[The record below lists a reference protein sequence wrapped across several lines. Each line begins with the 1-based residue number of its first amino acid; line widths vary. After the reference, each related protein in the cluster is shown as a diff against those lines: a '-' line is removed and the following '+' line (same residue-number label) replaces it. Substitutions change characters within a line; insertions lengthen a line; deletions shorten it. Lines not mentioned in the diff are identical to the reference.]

1 MLNVI
6 KMRKVTLGLSL
17 LLVIASIVL
26 FFVRG
31 LNLDVDFTGGT
42 TVYVNIGQKF
52 NNDDISAIVKEAIG
66 VDASTVQKSGDTEQE
81 VVIKVRSLSTEE
93 RAKLFDAIAE
103 KYDLND
109 DALLQVDNVDATV
122 GKELSRSA
130 IISSVIAIV
139 LMLLY
144 ISVRFEFFSGLA
156 AIYSLAQNVIILV
169 GIYSLFQL
177 PVNTTFIAAILTIL
191 GYSINDTIVIFDR
204 IRENDRIMKK
214 TPFSEVSNV
223 SVKQSVTRS
232 INTSVT
238 TLITIVVLFILGV
251 SSIRQFA
258 LPIII
263 GVAIGTFSSLFIATP
278 VWWMIRGDGKNV
290 VKAKK

>member
-6 KMRKVTLGLSL
+6 KWRKVTLGLSL
-17 LLVIASIVL
+17 LLVIVSIVL

-42 TVYVNIGQKF
+42 TVYVNIGQEF
-52 NNDDISAIVKEAIG
+52 NNNDISAVVKDAIG
-66 VDASTVQKSGDTEQE
+66 VDASTVQKSGETGQE

-93 RAKLFDAIAE
+93 RSKLFDAIAE
-103 KYDLND
+103 KYNLND

-130 IISSVIAIV
+130 VVSAIIAII

-144 ISVRFEFFSGLA
+144 ISIRFEFFSGLA

-169 GIYSLFQL
+169 GIYALFQL

-214 TPFSEVSNV
+214 TPFSEVANI
-223 SVKQSVTRS
+223 SVNQSVTRS

-251 SSIRQFA
+251 SAIRQFA

-278 VWWMIRGDGKNV
+278 IWWMIRGDGKHT
-290 VKAKK
+290 VKAK

>member
-42 TVYVNIGQKF
+42 TVYINIGQEF
-52 NNDDISAIVKEAIG
+52 NNEDISAIVKDAIG
-66 VDASTVQKSGDTEQE
+66 VDASTVQKSGETGQE

-130 IISSVIAIV
+130 IVSSVIAIV

-223 SVKQSVTRS
+223 SVNQSVTRS

-251 SSIRQFA
+251 SSIKQFA

-278 VWWMIRGDGKNV
+278 IWWMIRGDGKNV
-290 VKAKK
+290 VKSKK

>member
-42 TVYVNIGQKF
+42 TVYINIGQEF
-52 NNDDISAIVKEAIG
+52 NNDDIAAVVKDAIG
-66 VDASTVQKSGDTEQE
+66 VDASTIQKSGETEQE

-93 RAKLFDAIAE
+93 RAKLFDAVAE
-103 KYDLND
+103 KYDLKD

-130 IISSVIAIV
+130 VISSVIAIV

-144 ISVRFEFFSGLA
+144 ISIRFEFFSGLA

-204 IRENDRIMKK
+204 IRENDRTMKK
-214 TPFSEVSNV
+214 TPFSEVANI
-223 SVKQSVTRS
+223 SVNQSVTRS

-278 VWWMIRGDGKNV
+278 IWWMIRGDGKNV